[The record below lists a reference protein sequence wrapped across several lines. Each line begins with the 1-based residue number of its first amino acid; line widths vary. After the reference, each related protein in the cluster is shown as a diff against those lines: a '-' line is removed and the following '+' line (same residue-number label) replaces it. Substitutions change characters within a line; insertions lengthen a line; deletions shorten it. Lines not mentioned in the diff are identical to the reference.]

1 MTRRFEKG
9 FQALLTELAKAR
21 DENLRPPPK
30 LTLSEW
36 ADTYAYLSRETSAQT
51 GKWTSF
57 GYQRGMLDAVT
68 DPTVSK
74 VTVMKAARIGYS
86 QMLGH
91 AVGYFI
97 SQDPSPILLVE
108 PRVEDAERVSKTTI
122 ASMLRD
128 TPVLAP
134 IQAHSKGRDS
144 GQTILEKAFLNGAS
158 LRMVGANSPAGL
170 RAVTCR
176 VIAFDEIDAYPVSA
190 GAEGDPIALGS
201 MRSQTF
207 WNRKILAGST
217 PTIAGHSRIEALYA
231 ESDMRVYE
239 VPCPHCG
246 EFQTLEF
253 GTRESLHGI
262 KWHKDDWGRPLPETA
277 YYACKASGCVIEH
290 TDKHDIV
297 DQGRWVATRPFT
309 GHAGFHM
316 SALYSPF
323 VNASWGNLVTEWLRV
338 KDDPLARQTFY
349 NLVLGLPYQDRTDAI
364 LEEHVLAARAELW
377 PGEVPSGVGVLT
389 CGMDVQADRV
399 ELEVVGWGKSEE
411 SWSIAH
417 EVIEGDTSSSPLW
430 DKVDGYLKSPFS
442 RADGR
447 QFEIMA
453 TCIDSGF
460 QTQTVYGFCRDKIGR
475 RVYAVKGESVTS
487 ASRNP
492 IWPNKRP
499 SKKQKGYTPFVLGIN
514 AAKDLLRSRLA
525 LAAPTTIGDHPGVC
539 HFPVD
544 RDIGWYAQ
552 LIAERLVTKSTAAG
566 RFRVWELLPGRRN
579 EALDCRVYAMAA
591 LQSLITQGLKL
602 NARVNNLADEPPP
615 LPKPEFVEPQY
626 TPGVIKPAAM
636 VDTGQKAGRTAP
648 RASRYA

>member
-1 MTRRFEKG
+1 MMAPFIRAW
-9 FQALLTELAKAR
+9 Q
-21 DENLRPPPK
+21 DNLRPPPK
-30 LTLSEW
+30 LSLSQW
-36 ADTYAYLSRETSAQT
+36 ADRFAYLSRETSAQT
-51 GKWTSF
+51 GRWRSF

-68 DPTVSK
+68 DPAVTK

-128 TPVLAP
+128 TPVLAA
-134 IQAHSKGRDS
+134 IQAPSKGRDS
-144 GQTILEKAFLNGAS
+144 GQTILEKQFLNGSS
-158 LRMVGANSPAGL
+158 LKLVGANSPAGL

-176 VIAFDEIDAYPVSA
+176 IIAFDEIDAYPLSA
-190 GAEGDPIALGS
+190 GAEGDPIALGT

-217 PTIAGHSRIEALYA
+217 PTIANHSRIEALYA
-231 ESDMRVYE
+231 ESDMRGYE
-239 VPCPHCG
+239 VACPHCG

-253 GTRESLHGI
+253 GTRESLHGL
-262 KWHKDDWGRPLPETA
+262 KWHKDEQGRPLPETA
-277 YYACKASGCVIEH
+277 YYACKANGCIISH
-290 TDKHDIV
+290 NHKHDMV
-297 DQGRWVATRPFT
+297 EAGRWVATRPFT

-323 VNASWGNLVTEWLRV
+323 VNASWANLVTEWLRV

-349 NLVLGLPYQDRTDAI
+349 NLVLGLPYQDRTDTV

-377 PGEVPSGVGVLT
+377 PGEVPQGVGVLT
-389 CGMDVQADRV
+389 CGVDVQADRV
-399 ELEVVGWGKSEE
+399 ELEVVGWGKNEE

-417 EVIEGDTSSSPLW
+417 EVIEGDTSSTPLW
-430 DKVDGYLKSPFS
+430 DQVDAYLKAPFS

-460 QTQTVYGFCRDKIGR
+460 QTQTVYNFCRDKIGR
-475 RVYAVKGESVTS
+475 RVFAVKGESVTS

-499 SKKQKGYTPFVLGIN
+499 SKKQKGYAPYVLGIN

-525 LAAPTTIGDHPGVC
+525 LPAPTSLGDYPGYC
-539 HFPVD
+539 HFPAD
-544 RDIGWYAQ
+544 RDIGWFAQ

-566 RFRVWELLPGRRN
+566 RYRVWELLPGRRN

-602 NARVNNLADEPPP
+602 NARTANLADEPEPA
-615 LPKPEFVEPQY
+615 PKPEFSEPQFV
-626 TPGVIKPAAM
+626 PGLVKQPMVEAGPRAMGKP
-636 VDTGQKAGRTAP
+636 AP